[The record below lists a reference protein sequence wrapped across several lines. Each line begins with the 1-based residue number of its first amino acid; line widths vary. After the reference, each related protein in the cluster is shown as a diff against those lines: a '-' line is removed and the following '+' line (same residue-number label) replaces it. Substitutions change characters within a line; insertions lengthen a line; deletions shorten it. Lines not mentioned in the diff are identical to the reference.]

1 MSKMNWGNRFI
12 HVKKERFGSN
22 KLLFMAVKKPPLLH
36 GLLCKEHEVRIVH
49 YVEIGSMGCR
59 KNLRM
64 KESKEK

>member
-49 YVEIGSMGCR
+49 YVEIDSMGCQ